1 MIREDGSTRLVL
13 VRHGET
19 TGKSSIRYFGRTDVE
34 LSELGRAQ
42 MRAAASWLAARTG
55 VTSFAP
61 IFASPLKRASEGA
74 RIIAGAMSAT
84 VAIDEFVEVDF
95 GLFEGLTA
103 DEIRDRHPLESARWN
118 DHRLADGYAYPG
130 GETRA
135 AFTARVERGVERMLA
150 VLDGAVASAPDGT
163 DATAPYRTDATA
175 PYRTDATA
183 PYRADATAPYRA
195 PVPAPSGAGTGA
207 LVSASHRSRVVPHSS
222 AITLV
227 VAHRGVIRAI
237 TRRLAGAEPEIE
249 LGSIQVLSRAGR
261 RAGWR
266 ADLLDATEHLR
277 GL

>member
-61 IFASPLKRASEGA
+61 VFASPLKRASEGA

-84 VAIDEFVEVDF
+84 VTIAEFVEVDF

-103 DEIRDRHPLESARWN
+103 DEIRDRHPIEFERWTR
-118 DHRLADGYAYPG
+118 DRLADGYAYPA
-130 GETRA
+130 GESRA

-150 VLDGAVASAPDGT
+150 VLDGAVGAAPDG
-163 DATAPYRTDATA
+163 
-175 PYRTDATA
+175 
-183 PYRADATAPYRA
+183 ADPTAPYRA
-195 PVPAPSGAGTGA
+195 PVPAPGGASTGA
-207 LVSASHRSRVVPHSS
+207 PVSASDQSGVIRRSP
-222 AITLV
+222 AIALV

-237 TRRLAGAEPEIE
+237 TRRLAAAEPEIE
-249 LGSIQVLSRAGR
+249 LGSIQILSRAGR

>member
-1 MIREDGSTRLVL
+1 MIREEGSTRLVL

-42 MRAAASWLAARTG
+42 MRAAALWIAA
-55 VTSFAP
+55 SFAP
-61 IFASPLKRASEGA
+61 VFARPLKRASEGA
-74 RIIAGAMSAT
+74 RIIAGPMSAT
-84 VAIDEFVEVDF
+84 VTIDEFVEVDF

-103 DEIRDRHPLESARWN
+103 DEIRARHPLEFARWN
-118 DHRLADGYAYPG
+118 GNRLADGYAYPG
-130 GETRA
+130 GESRA

-150 VLDGAVASAPDGT
+150 VLDGAVASAPSG
-163 DATAPYRTDATA
+163 
-175 PYRTDATA
+175 
-183 PYRADATAPYRA
+183 ADATAPYRA

-207 LVSASHRSRVVPHSS
+207 LVSENQRSRTVPNNNG
-222 AITLV
+222 IGMV

-249 LGSIQVLSRAGR
+249 LGSIQVLSRADR

>member
-19 TGKSSIRYFGRTDVE
+19 VGKSSIRYFGRTDVE

-55 VTSFAP
+55 VTSFSP
-61 IFASPLKRASEGA
+61 VFASPLKRASEGA

-84 VAIDEFVEVDF
+84 VTIDEFVEVDF

-103 DEIRDRHPLESARWN
+103 DEIRARHPLEFERWN
-118 DHRLADGYAYPG
+118 DNRLADGYAYPG
-130 GETRA
+130 GESRA

-150 VLDGAVASAPDGT
+150 VLDGAVASAQDG
-163 DATAPYRTDATA
+163 AVAPAQDG
-175 PYRTDATA
+175 
-183 PYRADATAPYRA
+183 ADTTAPYRA
-195 PVPAPSGAGTGA
+195 PVPAPDGAGTGA
-207 LVSASHRSRVVPHSS
+207 LVSASEQSRVVPRSP
-222 AITLV
+222 AIALV

-237 TRRLAGAEPEIE
+237 TRRLAAAEPEIE
-249 LGSIQVLSRAGR
+249 LGSIQVLTRAGR

-266 ADLLDATEHLR
+266 AGLLDATEHLR

>member
-19 TGKSSIRYFGRTDVE
+19 VGKSSIRYFGRTDVE
-34 LSELGRAQ
+34 QSELGRAQ

-55 VTSFAP
+55 ITSFAP
-61 IFASPLKRASEGA
+61 VFASPLKRASEGA
-74 RIIAGAMSAT
+74 RIIGGAMSALVT
-84 VAIDEFVEVDF
+84 IDEFVEVDF

-103 DEIRDRHPLESARWN
+103 DEIRERHPIEFARWN
-118 DHRLADGYAYPG
+118 DNRLADGYVYPG
-130 GETRA
+130 GESRA

-150 VLDGAVASAPDGT
+150 VLDGAVASAPNS
-163 DATAPYRTDATA
+163 
-175 PYRTDATA
+175 
-183 PYRADATAPYRA
+183 ADATAPYRA
-195 PVPAPSGAGTGA
+195 PVPVPSGAGTGA
-207 LVSASHRSRVVPHSS
+207 LVSASHGSRVVPHSP
-222 AITLV
+222 AIALV

-249 LGSIQVLSRAGR
+249 LGSIQVLRRAGR

-266 ADLLDATEHLR
+266 ADLLDATEHLH

>member
-1 MIREDGSTRLVL
+1 MIREDGSTHLVL

-19 TGKSSIRYFGRTDVE
+19 VGKSSIRYFGRTDVE
-34 LSELGRAQ
+34 QSELGRAQ

-55 VTSFAP
+55 ITSFAP
-61 IFASPLKRASEGA
+61 VFASPLKRASEGA
-74 RIIAGAMSAT
+74 RIIGGAMSALVT
-84 VAIDEFVEVDF
+84 IDEFVEVDF

-103 DEIRDRHPLESARWN
+103 DEIRERHPIEFARWN
-118 DHRLADGYAYPG
+118 DNRLADGYAYPG
-130 GETRA
+130 GESRA

-150 VLDGAVASAPDGT
+150 VLDGAVASAPNS
-163 DATAPYRTDATA
+163 
-175 PYRTDATA
+175 
-183 PYRADATAPYRA
+183 ADATAPYRA
-195 PVPAPSGAGTGA
+195 PVPVPSGAGTGA
-207 LVSASHRSRVVPHSS
+207 LVSASHGSRVVPHSP
-222 AITLV
+222 AIALV

>member
-1 MIREDGSTRLVL
+1 MIREEGSTRLVL

-61 IFASPLKRASEGA
+61 VFASPLKRASEGA

-103 DEIRDRHPLESARWN
+103 DEIRDRHPLEFARWN

-135 AFTARVERGVERMLA
+135 AFTARVERGVERMLS
-150 VLDGAVASAPDGT
+150 VLDEAVAS
-163 DATAPYRTDATA
+163 
-175 PYRTDATA
+175 
-183 PYRADATAPYRA
+183 APYRA

-207 LVSASHRSRVVPHSS
+207 LVSASHRSRVVPHSP
-222 AITLV
+222 AIALV

-249 LGSIQVLSRAGR
+249 LGSIQVLSRADR